1 MRSLLNVS
9 AACATASTCHCFNLP
24 LLPGTCHHAT
34 CHHVTCHALK
44 YCTMCGAGQWP
55 TLFAASSVSNDCE
68 CRRMARLSMG
78 GRERAPPN
86 FPFPALMVVDAVAFF
101 CSPSSAS
108 LESTSPS
115 SPSSPS
121 SPFPSPPDEH
131 TSLFAELLRPNKFPV
146 LTPRI
151 PLLVLEVVEDGVL
164 AVPDADA
171 EPLDDAFA
179 MATAARADAR
189 NSLLL
194 LNPPN
199 MLLLL
204 LGVMPRPPAH
214 APAPGPVQLFSS
226 SLMLPMEL
234 SESRLPAW
242 L

>member
-1 MRSLLNVS
+1 
-9 AACATASTCHCFNLP
+9 
-24 LLPGTCHHAT
+24 
-34 CHHVTCHALK
+34 
-44 YCTMCGAGQWP
+44 
-55 TLFAASSVSNDCE
+55 
-68 CRRMARLSMG
+68 MARLSMG

-131 TSLFAELLRPNKFPV
+131 TSLFAELLRPNKSPV

-164 AVPDADA
+164 AVPNWDADA

-179 MATAARADAR
+179 MATAARADTR

-194 LNPPN
+194 LNSP
-199 MLLLL
+199 MTLLLL